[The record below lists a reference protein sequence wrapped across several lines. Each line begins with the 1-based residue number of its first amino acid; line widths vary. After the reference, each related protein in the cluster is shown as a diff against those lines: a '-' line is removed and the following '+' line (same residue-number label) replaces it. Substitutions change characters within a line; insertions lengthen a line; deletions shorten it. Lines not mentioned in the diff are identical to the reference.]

1 MKKNNKKALTL
12 MELTLFL
19 LCSMI
24 LLMAIS
30 NTISNYN
37 YALDRVTDNNNIIM
51 IMDSISER
59 IKYDINSGKSYE
71 ELDFDSYKE
80 ELETNLYKLI
90 FRKEENNITILL
102 GVYRNESFGNVNLP
116 KIARVYKKEVRLNE

>member
-1 MKKNNKKALTL
+1 MKKTNKKALTL

-80 ELETNLYKLI
+80 QLETNLYKLI

>member
-1 MKKNNKKALTL
+1 
-12 MELTLFL
+12 
-19 LCSMI
+19 MI

-80 ELETNLYKLI
+80 QLETNLYKLI
-90 FRKEENNITILL
+90 FRKEENNIIILL
-102 GVYRNESFGNVNLP
+102 GVYRNESFGNTNIP
-116 KIARVYKKEVRLNE
+116 QIARVYKKEVRINE

>member
-1 MKKNNKKALTL
+1 
-12 MELTLFL
+12 
-19 LCSMI
+19 
-24 LLMAIS
+24 
-30 NTISNYN
+30 
-37 YALDRVTDNNNIIM
+37 M

>member
-1 MKKNNKKALTL
+1 MKKTNKKALTL

-80 ELETNLYKLI
+80 QLETNLYKLI
-90 FRKEENNITILL
+90 FRKEENNIIILL
-102 GVYRNESFGNVNLP
+102 GVYRNESFGNTNIP
-116 KIARVYKKEVRLNE
+116 KIARVYKKEVRINE

>member
-1 MKKNNKKALTL
+1 MKKTNKKALTL

>member
-1 MKKNNKKALTL
+1 MKKNNKNALTL